1 MLAEFKAF
9 LMRGNIL
16 DLAVAFVMGVAFA
29 AVVQSFVNDIVMQ
42 LIAAIFGKQ
51 DFSALSF
58 SLNNSDI
65 RYGAFI
71 TALLIFVQVAAAV
84 FLILKLIERAQRRDK
99 DEEIVAPSEDIVLL
113 RDIRDALVSPGT
125 RSDVTGGQ

>member
-84 FLILKLIERAQRRDK
+84 FLILKLIEKAQRSNK
-99 DEEIVAPSEDIVLL
+99 DEEIVAPAEDIVLL

-125 RSDVTGGQ
+125 RSDVSGGQ